1 MTTKLRHGLTLF
13 GFLLRFI
20 VPSEALAEPLKK
32 IRASFSAFAYANPPF
47 WIAKDLKL
55 FDKYGLDVEL
65 VYVAGGRGIQA
76 MVGGSL
82 DVAQIGVGAIVAAA
96 QGVDVVLVGTVFPR
110 LVSSVHASPDIKDLR
125 ELKGKT
131 LGTGLIGG
139 NGYFGG
145 RIFLAKMGW
154 LPNRDIFIRPVGGTP
169 EVFAALQSGVIQ
181 AGVLSPPTTAL
192 AARSGFRQIFDTTSL
207 ELPFPSISVV
217 ATRRFVTANPETI
230 LNVLRATSEAIHLYK
245 TRPDLTIPV
254 VAKYMRVP
262 KDDPSLQ
269 ESRLTYGI
277 YLNQNLEMAPE
288 GIKFVIDTLAE
299 QGTEVKRTNPAD
311 YVDSRFIRK
320 LEEEGFFKKL
330 AGK

>member
-1 MTTKLRHGLTLF
+1 
-13 GFLLRFI
+13 
-20 VPSEALAEPLKK
+20 
-32 IRASFSAFAYANPPF
+32 
-47 WIAKDLKL
+47 
-55 FDKYGLDVEL
+55 
-65 VYVAGGRGIQA
+65 

-110 LVSSVHASPDIKDLR
+110 LVSSVHASPEIKDIR

-154 LPNRDIFIRPVGGTP
+154 VPNRDIFIRPVGGTP

-207 ELPFPSISVV
+207 ELPFP
-217 ATRRFVTANPETI
+217 
-230 LNVLRATSEAIHLYK
+230 
-245 TRPDLTIPV
+245 
-254 VAKYMRVP
+254 
-262 KDDPSLQ
+262 PSLWWRPAEICHSQ
-269 ESRLTYGI
+269 SRDHLDNATGDLGGHSYLQDASRLDDSRSEVHACLKMILLAGVDSHEFM
-277 YLNQNLEMAPE
+277 NQNLEMAPE
-288 GIKFVIDTLAE
+288 DQNYHRHPG
-299 QGTEVKRTNPAD
+299 
-311 YVDSRFIRK
+311 
-320 LEEEGFFKKL
+320 
-330 AGK
+330 